1 MPDGDGGCPQPHQDA
16 HDQDGPRRRP
26 QQFTCDVGLSVRAD
40 RGCEPSRDDA
50 PDKTCQGSDDWDQ
63 HRIGQLPA
71 AGYADEIVARRM
83 GVSVRTCRTHIA
95 RLMRTLGASSRTH
108 LGALL
113 AQSGIVG
120 VGYRAASRGRADDK

>member
-1 MPDGDGGCPQPHQDA
+1 
-16 HDQDGPRRRP
+16 
-26 QQFTCDVGLSVRAD
+26 L
-40 RGCEPSRDDA
+40 
-50 PDKTCQGSDDWDQ
+50 
-63 HRIGQLPA
+63 LA

-113 AQSGIVG
+113 AHSGIVG
-120 VGYRAASRGRADDK
+120 VSYRVASRGRADDK